1 MDSIT
6 AHNLTFEDE
15 VLQVLSSAKDAHPH
29 DVDSS
34 IMAMMCV
41 ERDTRFYADTLHAV
55 LSQSILPGTLVI
67 VDCASR
73 VKQTM
78 QTNLQIKINSSMLA
92 GAINTRKSLLQ
103 NANNIDSNN
112 AIDSDSKYKPN
123 TNRVN
128 NTRVNNSEDK
138 SVRII
143 IIPISYAHSFGDA
156 IE

>member
-1 MDSIT
+1 MSKNINKICINLFRITTCDLVDTYPLRKLVSMDSIT

-78 QTNLQIKINSSMLA
+78 QTNLQVKIDSSMLT

-112 AIDSDSKYKPN
+112 AIDSD
-123 TNRVN
+123 
-128 NTRVNNSEDK
+128 
-138 SVRII
+138 
-143 IIPISYAHSFGDA
+143 
-156 IE
+156 